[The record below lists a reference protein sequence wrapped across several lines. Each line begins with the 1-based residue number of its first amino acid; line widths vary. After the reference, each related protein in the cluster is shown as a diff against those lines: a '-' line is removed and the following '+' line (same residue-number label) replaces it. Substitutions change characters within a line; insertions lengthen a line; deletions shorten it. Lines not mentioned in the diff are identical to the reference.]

1 MEKLLVIAL
10 VAMVDSSLH
19 GSWTCLQSLANCSP
33 TGSEIVKTRKLKRS
47 AFKVKVVQFEISW
60 LHL

>member
-1 MEKLLVIAL
+1 MVLPVIAL
-10 VAMVDSSLH
+10 VAMVNSSLH
-19 GSWTCLQSLANCSP
+19 GNRTCLQLFANYSP